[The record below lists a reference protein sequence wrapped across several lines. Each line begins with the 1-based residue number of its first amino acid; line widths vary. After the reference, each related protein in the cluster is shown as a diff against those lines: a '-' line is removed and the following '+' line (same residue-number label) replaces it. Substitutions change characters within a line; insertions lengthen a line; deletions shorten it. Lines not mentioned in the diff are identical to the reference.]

1 MGSVLLSQA
10 LFLVAYVAANYVL
23 VVALHGGI
31 YGHIWSR
38 NLMEMPH
45 AALYGLLLALLPSV
59 RSNKYFQ
66 VRAEN
71 TSLPA
76 CLREMVV
83 SPESRAA
90 AANRYALFPSR
101 ACDQITSAC
110 VRGWAELAAPFA
122 LNTLQTGGYMFVCE
136 AAVLLAGALSDVAL
150 GAQFVLTR
158 LTLLNFAALIGVYV
172 VAADLFARSLVW
184 GTLHHIHC
192 TAAAILLVH
201 TAFGLVIALGAHFS
215 SVLLAIC
222 PGLGE
227 SHD

>member
-1 MGSVLLSQA
+1 MFLAPRQVFLGVLIYHHAMGSVLLSQA

-90 AANRYALFPSR
+90 AAANRYALFPSR
-101 ACDQITSAC
+101 A
-110 VRGWAELAAPFA
+110 L
-122 LNTLQTGGYMFVCE
+122 
-136 AAVLLAGALSDVAL
+136 
-150 GAQFVLTR
+150 
-158 LTLLNFAALIGVYV
+158 
-172 VAADLFARSLVW
+172 
-184 GTLHHIHC
+184 
-192 TAAAILLVH
+192 
-201 TAFGLVIALGAHFS
+201 
-215 SVLLAIC
+215 
-222 PGLGE
+222 
-227 SHD
+227 